1 MCPAQVAT
9 QVTRL
14 KRLRFLQVLKTALST
29 ECDRTTVGLLA
40 RRAVHAVGVTYVGKE
55 SHRVEDVEQGLVHSW
70 DEVLGQYHDAES
82 EWWDVLLPRLRAM
95 PRARASAISG
105 ISERALSSLR
115 SGRTNPSSWTVQI
128 LRGVL

>member
-70 DEVLGQYHDAES
+70 DEVLGRYHDVES
-82 EWWDVLLPRLRAM
+82 EWRDVLVPKLLAM
-95 PRARASAISG
+95 ARADASTLLG
-105 ISERALSSLR
+105 ISARAISSLR
-115 SGRTNPSSWTVQI
+115 TGRSS
-128 LRGVL
+128 L